1 MKAAVHHHHR
11 HLKNQKKKEVE
22 KKVEKKEA
30 KAESSSSS
38 ESESEKK
45 SSSSSSSSSSD
56 ESDKESKSEEDS
68 EEEVVQQ
75 GQLPKKYAFLAL
87 NREQQTPQQRRWKWV
102 KYENLPD
109 DMKPFF
115 RPPSKKDEPKIDTTK
130 TKKII
135 IDDEETRKT
144 KADRIKEFN
153 IEIFDDKDIDFT
165 KVDEA
170 EKILNKYKNQQISRR
185 NYDPD

>member
-1 MKAAVHHHHR
+1 MLADYIARDGVLNNAITTNAYSD
-11 HLKNQKKKEVE
+11 LKV
-22 KKVEKKEA
+22 
-30 KAESSSSS
+30 
-38 ESESEKK
+38 
-45 SSSSSSSSSSD
+45 
-56 ESDKESKSEEDS
+56 
-68 EEEVVQQ
+68 
-75 GQLPKKYAFLAL
+75 LTFLG
-87 NREQQTPQQRRWKWV
+87 
-102 KYENLPD
+102 D
-109 DMKPFF
+109 
-115 RPPSKKDEPKIDTTK
+115 ITTK